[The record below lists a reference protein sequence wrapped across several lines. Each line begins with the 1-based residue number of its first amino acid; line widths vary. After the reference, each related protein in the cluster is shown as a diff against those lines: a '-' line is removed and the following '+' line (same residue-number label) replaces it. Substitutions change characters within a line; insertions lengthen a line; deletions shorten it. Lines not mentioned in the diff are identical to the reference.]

1 MSWWW
6 WGSAWHPSSWW
17 QSHDTQW
24 QSSTWWRDPEFD
36 AARESARAVE
46 QFGEAQQPG
55 AASGTREGHQV
66 ANYPRAGQTR
76 GVSGTAQEKFA
87 PEETFRVDVP
97 VNLKECGFW
106 FSEMKDLE
114 STSGCHITYWAKSYS
129 KKGPGWYTLTCAG
142 PGGHDCIEECL
153 KALFKW
159 RPDLDIDCVK
169 LPDVDTPF
177 PTTAVMDAL
186 NNVREYLIRPPQ
198 GVTLVSADSL
208 DVNVSSS
215 RGEDVVRTICKI
227 HAAV

>member
-1 MSWWW
+1 MLPSIAQALASSQPALSSRLAMSWWW

-87 PEETFRVDVP
+87 PEEIFRVDVP

-106 FSEMKDLE
+106 FSEMKNLE
-114 STSGCHITYWAKSYS
+114 STSGCHITYRAKRYS
-129 KKGPGWYTLTCAG
+129 KKGPGWYTLTCTG
-142 PGGHDCIEECL
+142 PGEHDCIEECL

-159 RPDLDIDCVK
+159 RPDLDID
-169 LPDVDTPF
+169 
-177 PTTAVMDAL
+177 
-186 NNVREYLIRPPQ
+186 
-198 GVTLVSADSL
+198 
-208 DVNVSSS
+208 
-215 RGEDVVRTICKI
+215 
-227 HAAV
+227 